1 MNAAIIRW
9 FVYNPIAANVL
20 MLALLIGGLGS
31 FGGLKKEVFPQP
43 DSNYIQVS
51 MAYPGASPAEVEQQI
66 VIRIEEAISS
76 LPGIFQISSE
86 SREGGGFINI
96 EVVEGYDVMDA
107 LNNIKSRVDSI
118 ITFPEASERPIV
130 QHRLFRDTL
139 MWFSIS
145 GDADMATLKQLAFR
159 IRDEMPLLEGISEVR
174 IDGMLTDEVAIEIT
188 ETDLRRYNL
197 SFSEIARA
205 IRHSSV
211 NVPAGLIKSPFGNVQ
226 IQTREQAYNGEDYAG
241 IIIRSF
247 SDGSELRLGDIAQIR
262 DAYTEQ
268 DLQFILND
276 KSALNFEVKISDDP
290 NLFGGTE
297 NAHAYLEDLRQGL
310 PEGLVLKIGY
320 EAKSMFDDRFN
331 LLKDNALLGLFLVY
345 LVLMLFLRP
354 LLAFWVV
361 VGIATTFAGAIW
373 LMEYYQISLN
383 MLSMFAFLM
392 VLGVVVD
399 DAIIVGES
407 IFRRQESGRDGREL
421 AVEGTLNVL
430 MPVTLA
436 VVSTILFF
444 VPLLDVPEAVKTS
457 TYSIFF
463 VVFFC
468 LVLSLVESLLILPAH
483 LSHIP
488 PENVDEDSIKGKL
501 TRFRN
506 HFSSGMQHFSVS
518 IYKPLLQKAL
528 KRPFSAV
535 LFFVMFFFCTLA
547 VFTAGWVNSTFFPSV
562 PQPYINI
569 NVEFPEGSPYK
580 HSQDLVA
587 HLKKQAETVKAD
599 SEFLERNNGKEF
611 IFEINTTASQNNA
624 NMFVGLTP
632 VEERS
637 LSAEEI
643 TDRLRELIGPLPE
656 AKSYSLDYSFG
667 NNAPDIQLELNISS
681 NRLDHQRSAVADIQ
695 RVLAA
700 FPGVENVRSTL
711 DTGRQEIEVRLKPY
725 AETVGIT
732 TLDVAQQLRQAFYGE
747 EVQRI
752 PRSKEDVKVMLRYSL
767 EERRSLD
774 SLDNMWIRTPDARE
788 VPLAE
793 VAEIELIPAAS
804 TIRRIDRSRNITI
817 TADVVGE
824 QDAKL
829 IVDTMLADY
838 LQGWKQQYPGFKLA
852 TAGNLRTQAQFGD
865 NFNVNF
871 LIAFIV
877 ALAFF
882 AIGMKSLFEP
892 FLVLLA
898 LPFGFVGAVIGHL
911 VMGYPVGLMS
921 FMGFLACSGVVVND
935 NLVLLDRIISLRK
948 EGMAVSEAV
957 VQAGVDRFRPI
968 VLTSLTTF
976 FGLLPILFEQSTQ
989 AAFLIPMAIALSFGV
1004 LFASPIT
1011 LVFVPCAY
1019 VLGHRTSLAVRRGL
1033 SSVRGRFSKTS
1044 TT

>member
-1 MNAAIIRW
+1 MSRAIIGW
-9 FVYNPIAANVL
+9 FVYNPIAANIL
-20 MLALLIGGLGS
+20 MLALLIGGVS
-31 FGGLKKEVFPQP
+31 NFNGLKKEVFPQP
-43 DSNYIQVS
+43 DSNYIQVT
-51 MAYPGASPAEVEQQI
+51 MAYPGASPSEVEQQI
-66 VIRIEEAISS
+66 VIRIEEAIAG

-86 SREGGGFINI
+86 SREGAGIINV
-96 EVVEGYDVMDA
+96 EVTEGYDVMDA
-107 LNNIKSRVDSI
+107 LNNIKSRVDAI
-118 ITFPEASERPIV
+118 ITFPEDAERPVV

-145 GDADMATLKQLAFR
+145 GDADMATLKQLAYR

-174 IDGMLTDEVAIEIT
+174 VDGMLTDEVAIEIS

-197 SFSEIARA
+197 SFSEVAQA
-205 IRHSSV
+205 IRRSSV
-211 NVPAGLIKSPFGNVQ
+211 NVPAGLIKAPFGNVQ
-226 IQTREQAYNGEDYAG
+226 IQTREQAYAGEDFADVV
-241 IIIRSF
+241 IRSN
-247 SDGSELRLGDIAQIR
+247 SDGSELRLGDIARIR
-262 DAYTEQ
+262 DAYAEE

-276 KSALNFEVKISDDP
+276 KPALNFEAKISDDP
-290 NLFGGTE
+290 NLFGGTA
-297 NAHAYLEDLRQGL
+297 NARAYLEELRSTL

-320 EAKSMFDDRFN
+320 EARSMFDDRFN
-331 LLKDNALLGLFLVY
+331 LLKDNALVGLFLVY

-361 VGIATTFAGAIW
+361 VGIATAFAGAIW
-373 LMEYYQISLN
+373 LMQYYQISLN

-407 IFRRQESGRDGREL
+407 IYRRQESGVDGREL
-421 AVEGTLNVL
+421 AVDGTLRVL
-430 MPVTLA
+430 MPVMLA
-436 VVSTILFF
+436 VISTIIFF
-444 VPLLDVPEAVKTS
+444 VPLLDVPDAVRAS
-457 TYSIFF
+457 THSIFF

-468 LVLSLVESLLILPAH
+468 LVFSLVEALLILPAH

-488 PENVDEDSIKGKL
+488 PAPRSEDSLRGRL
-501 TRFRN
+501 ARFQAR
-506 HFSSGMQHFSVS
+506 FSDGMQHFAAHR
-518 IYKPLLQKAL
+518 YQPLLRRVL
-528 KRPFSAV
+528 GRPATTV
-535 LFFVMFFFCTLA
+535 LFFFMFFLCTLTL
-547 VFTAGWVNSTFFPSV
+547 FLSGWVGSGFFPTV
-562 PQPYINI
+562 PQPFINI
-569 NVEFPEGSPYK
+569 NVAFPEGSPYRY
-580 HSQDLVA
+580 STDLVA

-599 SEFLERNNGKEF
+599 AGFLERNGGEEF
-611 IFEINTTASQNNA
+611 IFEINTTASRNTA

-637 LSAEEI
+637 VSAEEI
-643 TDRLRELIGPLPE
+643 TDRLRELIGPIPE
-656 AKSYSLDYSFG
+656 AKSYSLDYSYGFS
-667 NNAPDIQLELNISS
+667 APDIQLELSISS
-681 NRLDHQRSAVADIQ
+681 NLLDRQRAAVADVR
-695 RVLAA
+695 RVLGA
-700 FPGVENVRSTL
+700 FPGVDNVRSTL
-711 DTGRQEIEVRLKPY
+711 DTGRQEVEVRLKPY

-732 TLDVAQQLRQAFYGE
+732 TLDIAQQLRQAFHGE

-774 SLDNMWIRTPDARE
+774 SLDNMWIRMPDGGE

-793 VAEIELIPAAS
+793 VAHIELIPAAS
-804 TIRRIDRSRNITI
+804 TIQRIDRARNITV
-817 TADVVGE
+817 TADVIDE
-824 QDAKL
+824 QDPNL
-829 IVDTMLADY
+829 IVNSLLENYLADW
-838 LQGWKQQYPGFKLA
+838 QREYPGFKLA

-871 LIAFIV
+871 LMAFLV
-877 ALAFF
+877 ALGLF

-911 VMGYPVGLMS
+911 LMGHSVGLMS

-935 NLVLLDRIISLRK
+935 NLVLLDRIATLRR
-948 EGMAVSEAV
+948 EGVGAAEAV

-976 FGLLPILFEQSTQ
+976 FGLLPVLFEQSTQ
-989 AAFLIPMAIALSFGV
+989 AEFLIPMAIALSFGV

-1019 VLGHRTSLAVRRGL
+1019 VLGQRAGEALGGLARAFK
-1033 SSVRGRFSKTS
+1033 GRVARVMG
-1044 TT
+1044 